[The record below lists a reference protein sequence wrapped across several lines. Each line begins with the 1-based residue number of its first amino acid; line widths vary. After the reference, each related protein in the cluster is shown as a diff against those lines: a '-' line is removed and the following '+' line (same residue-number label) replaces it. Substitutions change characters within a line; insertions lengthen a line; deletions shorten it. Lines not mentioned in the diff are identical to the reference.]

1 MLAVYQNGNYHLQD
15 DRGRETGRL
24 VKEGFF
30 TCKVSIQTPE
40 EQLNFVKRGLFSSTK
55 INRNGL
61 EIGEVKQD
69 WKSLNFKLD
78 VGSRIHQYRLCH
90 KSIWNSTFKLTN
102 ELKEELLYIVPQ
114 FKWRKMN
121 YDYRIEVVS
130 KSEQINT
137 PSMLLLA
144 VYGVRKLL
152 EHQYAAA

>member
-1 MLAVYQNGNYHLQD
+1 MLAVYQKGNYHLQD
-15 DRGRETGRL
+15 DRGQETGRL
-24 VKEGFF
+24 VREGFF
-30 TCKVSIQTPE
+30 KPKISIQTPE
-40 EQLNFVKRGLFSSTK
+40 EQLTFIKSGLFSSTK
-55 INRNGL
+55 INRNGR

-78 VGSRIHQYRLCH
+78 HGSRIHLYRLCR
-90 KSIWNSTFKLTN
+90 KSIWNATFKFTN
-102 ELKEELLYIVPQ
+102 EQKEELLYIVPQ

-144 VYGVRKLL
+144 VYGVRKML
-152 EHQYAAA
+152 EHQYSAS